1 MEKPRDFK
9 KKTAEEG
16 LTAFQYKDHVRHVQD
31 TAATLKW
38 VPLVTRS
45 GSEQGFLSSP
55 TKEIDK
61 YAVRN
66 AMQGYN
72 EATEHIRLLNL
83 FVRTYAGIM

>member
-9 KKTAEEG
+9 KKSAEEG

-31 TAATLKW
+31 TAATLN
-38 VPLVTRS
+38 
-45 GSEQGFLSSP
+45 P